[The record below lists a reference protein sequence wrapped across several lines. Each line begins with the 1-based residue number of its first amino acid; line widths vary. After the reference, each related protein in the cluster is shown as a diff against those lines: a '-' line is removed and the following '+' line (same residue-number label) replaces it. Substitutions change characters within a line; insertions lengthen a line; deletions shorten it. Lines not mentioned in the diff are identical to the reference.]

1 MLQVM
6 WALPELILGIS
17 EDDVR
22 HRLDDWLTETGST
35 IVSIV
40 VIIVVALIVLRLLRT
55 FVQKIVQRVLSDT
68 DQTPRELRQKAQTL
82 AAVVESAG
90 RLIVFLV
97 AGMMILSNIGLDIG
111 PLIASAGVAG
121 LAIGLGAQS
130 LIRDTING
138 FFILFENQY
147 AVGDSVRVGEF
158 SGTVEE
164 VSLRRT
170 VLRSVNGAVIIIP
183 NGEVRAVQ
191 NQSKGWSRAVI
202 DIDTTAVADERRVLA
217 ILHELLD
224 DIRDDPEIG
233 AAIIEA
239 PDILGINAIT
249 PTGVTFRVLIK
260 TEPLGQ
266 WKVERELRLRILR
279 AFRDNGIPVPSLT
292 SATIAP
298 PGAP

>member
-298 PGAP
+298 PGVP

>member
-224 DIRDDPEIG
+224 DIQDDPEIG